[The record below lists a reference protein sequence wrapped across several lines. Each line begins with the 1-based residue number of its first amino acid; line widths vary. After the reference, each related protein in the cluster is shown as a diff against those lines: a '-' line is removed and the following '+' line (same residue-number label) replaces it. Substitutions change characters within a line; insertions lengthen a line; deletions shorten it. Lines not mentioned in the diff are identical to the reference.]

1 MTPAIEIRSLTK
13 HFPKFHLGPLD
24 MTVPSGA
31 IYGLIGPNGSGK
43 TTTFD
48 LLMRM
53 GAKSG
58 GAISVF
64 GLDHLAEEAEVKQR
78 IGYVS
83 PEMKFHS
90 WKKISRLIGF
100 VKGFYPNWDE
110 RYCADLLSRFQLNWD
125 DRIGTLSFG
134 NKIKLNLVV
143 ALSHHPD
150 LLLLDEPTLGVDA
163 VAKQEIYT
171 ELLKAV
177 QEENRTVVIASHSLS
192 DLERFTDHL
201 GILHEGK
208 MLLEG
213 PTSELIERY
222 RWADFET
229 PATFAPKTETGFV
242 VREREGS
249 RCRALLDLFTKGE
262 DWLSGQGVTHLTL
275 TPTTLEDL
283 FVTLVQGGIRG

>member
-13 HFPKFHLGPLD
+13 HFSKFHLGPLD

-53 GAKSG
+53 GPKNG
-58 GAISVF
+58 GSIRVF
-64 GLDHLAEEAEVKQR
+64 GLDHLEEEAEVKRR

-83 PEMKFHS
+83 PDMKFHS
-90 WKKISRLIGF
+90 WRKIGRLIGF
-100 VKGFYPNWDE
+100 VRGFYPDWDDA
-110 RYCADLLSRFQLNWD
+110 YCADLMRRFKLEMS
-125 DRIGTLSFG
+125 DRIASLSFG

-150 LLLLDEPTLGVDA
+150 LLLLDEPTIGVDA
-163 VAKQEIYT
+163 VAKQDIYS
-171 ELLKAV
+171 ELLKVV
-177 QEENRTVVIASHSLS
+177 QQEDRTVVIASHSLS

-213 PTSELIERY
+213 PTSDLLERY
-222 RWADFET
+222 RWADFEA
-229 PATFAPKTETGFV
+229 PETFAPKTEEGFV
-242 VREREGS
+242 VREKEGS

-262 DWLSGQGVTHLTL
+262 DWLRGQGVSHLSL

-283 FVTLVQGGIRG
+283 FVTLVQGGMR